1 MSLTIIDGHLCCPRA
16 EFAFLYAIKQLVN
29 SEIMD
34 AQRLLAEDRAL
45 KTRGAAPRTYFTE
58 NSAGT
63 HSAFAYLPDDWL
75 VDRIFRC
82 IQPIGYGY
90 VYTQVGEEDVEGE
103 VWPGP
108 DADAPALDPYWTD
121 ATGEKHR
128 IHHADL
134 SPTGP
139 ASLGGKIVL
148 ELCRRLAL
156 EVRGDNHVKKYAAP
170 KLPKGGIFQI
180 LREGPVESEKQ
191 DEGVT
196 PDE

>member
-1 MSLTIIDGHLCCPRA
+1 MSLTIIDGQLCCPRA
-16 EFAFLYAIKQLVN
+16 EFAFLYSVNQLVN

-34 AQRLLAEDRAL
+34 AQRLVAEDQAL
-45 KTRGAAPRTYFTE
+45 KRRGAAPRTYFHK
-58 NSAGT
+58 NSTGT
-63 HSAFAYLPDDWL
+63 YSAFSYLPDDWL
-75 VDRIFRC
+75 VDWILRC
-82 IQPIGYGY
+82 IKPIGYWNTS
-90 VYTQVGEEDVEGE
+90 VQVGEEDVEGE
-103 VWPGP
+103 AWPGP

-121 ATGEKHR
+121 ETGKKHY
-128 IHHADL
+128 IQDADL

-180 LREGPVESEKQ
+180 LNGGPVESEKQ

-196 PDE
+196 PNE